1 MMYIKP
7 PPPRMLQHLMAMLK
21 CMEVDPEVDWDLAM
35 AKLNFERRSAQTI
48 WCRLKRQYEIRS
60 GDRSRAPVPTG
71 RDLQVILTIITCF
84 NTVPKVNYS
93 AMMQVANLSR
103 RSTQS
108 TVCRLKKNYFK

>member
-1 MMYIKP
+1 MQYIKP
-7 PPPRMLQHLMAMLK
+7 PSPRMLEHQMAMLK
-21 CMEVDPEVDWDLAM
+21 CMEADPEVNWNLVM
-35 AKLNFERRSAQTI
+35 IKLGMNRRSAQSI

-84 NTVPKVNYS
+84 HTVPKVNYS

-103 RSTQS
+103 RSAQS
-108 TVCRLKKNYFK
+108 IVCRLKKNYFK